1 MDGEK
6 SLIHIESMAL
16 APITEEILALNEKS
30 SKYGLILSEKEAA
43 ELSEIRNNA
52 IVENDRIE
60 IGCGAVK
67 KIVDKFCS
75 SRYLNAENYSYTLN
89 ELTYLFYY
97 IKTETDDKISDNDL
111 IEELFERFELY
122 CRGSIDTLENREAE
136 RIIRKVNS
144 GKNYTEWYRDRDEL
158 DYTSRTGQREAPGSL
173 IGEEYDYEEFAD
185 DEYAD
190 HDNYEADEFDDMY
203 DDGFDLD
210 AFDEFLDMEAADYDD
225 DKDDN
230 IASEEYDDEEDDDLD
245 YDE

>member
-16 APITEEILALNEKS
+16 QPITKEILALNEKS
-30 SKYGLILSEKEAA
+30 TKYGLVLSEKEAA
-43 ELSEIRNNA
+43 ELSQIRNNA
-52 IVENDRIE
+52 IAENDRIE
-60 IGCGAVK
+60 LGCGAVK

-122 CRGSIDTLENREAE
+122 CRGSVETLENREAE

-144 GKNYTEWYRDRDEL
+144 GENYTKWYADRDEL
-158 DYTSRTGQREAPGSL
+158 DYDSKTGMREAPGSL
-173 IGEEYDYEEFAD
+173 IGEEYDYDEFAD
-185 DEYAD
+185 DDYAD
-190 HDNYEADEFDDMY
+190 HDNYEEDEFGDMY

-225 DKDDN
+225 DEKRDVARED
-230 IASEEYDDEEDDDLD
+230 YDDEEDDDYD